1 MSRREQLELMLLLI
15 GVGRWAWSRG
25 FARHHIG
32 QYWEAIGDFTAVIEH
47 NPSHGFAYGNRGMS
61 FYKLG
66 RRAAAEEDFVRSIEV
81 LTHDIQAY
89 IDNSYSLV
97 KRYDRWIGSLDWIET
112 LMQSLRLSRR
122 GMCFLMVGKYA
133 EGTLESNPI
142 INPTQSS
149 MQCNA
154 MQCNAI
160 QSNAIQCNPI
170 INPIDEPD
178 SELTG
183 SR

>member
-1 MSRREQLELMLLLI
+1 MDRRELLELMLLLI
-15 GVGRWAWSRG
+15 GVGHWAWSRG

-32 QYWEAIGDFTAVIEH
+32 QYWEAISDFTAVSEH

-97 KRYDRWIGSLDWIET
+97 KRYDRWIG
-112 LMQSLRLSRR
+112 R
-122 GMCFLMVGKYA
+122 
-133 EGTLESNPI
+133 
-142 INPTQSS
+142 
-149 MQCNA
+149 
-154 MQCNAI
+154 
-160 QSNAIQCNPI
+160 
-170 INPIDEPD
+170 
-178 SELTG
+178 
-183 SR
+183 